1 MDLNRINKELRAS
14 IESIPYSLELDEN
27 IFLNAPEVIQKER
40 IEFSK
45 ANPVKRPDYIKVKDI
60 FIPSS
65 VDGEEIRLHI
75 YQPEKFNRNKTLIYF
90 HGGGYVFGLPEQV
103 DSQMFEIAD
112 GLQATIVSVDYRLT
126 PQHKFPIPVL
136 DGFDTLKWVID
147 NGGPQLGIDPE
158 NLTIS
163 GASAGGH
170 LAAAVTQMA
179 ADQNIDNIKHQ
190 FLLYP
195 VIHNGLNTP
204 SMQEFTDS
212 PLWSRKYAEIAW
224 QHFLGKEN
232 RNKSITYSDL
242 THYRNFSALP
252 QTTIVACE
260 LDPLRDE
267 GIEFSQLLYQA
278 GVATELWVVPGAV
291 HVFDLFDCPLTN
303 EYKKFMMSKLFK

>member
-14 IESIPYSLELDEN
+14 IESVPYSLELDEN

-40 IEFSK
+40 IEFTK
-45 ANPVKRPDYIKVKDI
+45 ANPVKRPDHIKVKDI

-136 DGFDTLKWVID
+136 DGFDALKWVID
-147 NGGPQLGIDPE
+147 NGGPQLGIDSE

-163 GASAGGH
+163 GTSAGGH

-232 RNKSITYSDL
+232 RDKSITYSDL